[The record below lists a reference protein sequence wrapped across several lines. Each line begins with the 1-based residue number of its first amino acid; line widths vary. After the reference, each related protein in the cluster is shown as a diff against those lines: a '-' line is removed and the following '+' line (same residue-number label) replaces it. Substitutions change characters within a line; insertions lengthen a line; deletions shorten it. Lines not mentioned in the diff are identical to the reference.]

1 MASITRIAAGPIQEP
16 GGSAATPRAA
26 ATHVQAPDA
35 GTLQAQLGDLRVQLS
50 GLQAKWDGLYA
61 QLNVMLQSNPA
72 RPRVQQAWADAGVE
86 IARVKGEIAF
96 HEAQLA
102 QVQGRPIGTTE
113 TAPAGRFP
121 IQAIDSDLLIITS
134 AGLFL
139 ALGLPVSI
147 AWAKRILRRKP
158 EPGPVPSDIAPRL
171 ESIERA
177 VDAIAI
183 EIERISEGQ
192 RFVTKIFVDRPAQ
205 SSGSESN
212 AASTAT
218 GQPRA
223 LGAGPIQPI
232 ELPERQ
238 RAPQRTVTPH

>member
-1 MASITRIAAGPIQEP
+1 MASATRMSAGPVQGAGTSP
-16 GGSAATPRAA
+16 AAPRPAQGS
-26 ATHVQAPDA
+26 VQAPDVA
-35 GTLQAQLGDLRVQLS
+35 TLRSQLSDLRVQLT
-50 GLQAKWDGLYA
+50 GLQANWDGLYA
-61 QLNVMLQSNPA
+61 QLNVMLRNNPA
-72 RPRVQQAWADAGVE
+72 RPRVQQEWADAGVQ
-86 IARVKGEIAF
+86 IARVKGEIALR
-96 HEAQLA
+96 EAQLA
-102 QVQGRPIGTTE
+102 QAQGRPIGTTE
-113 TAPAGRFP
+113 TAPPARFP
-121 IQAIDSDLLIITS
+121 IQSIDSDLLILTS
-134 AGLFL
+134 AGLVL

-147 AWAKRILRRKP
+147 AWAKRMLRRKP
-158 EPGPVPSDIAPRL
+158 EAAPVPSDITPRL

-205 SSGSESN
+205 GVGESN

-218 GQPRA
+218 PPAKA

-238 RAPQRTVTPH
+238 RAPQRVITPH